1 MMQKLDF
8 NTSYLL
14 LSVFSSSILLIF
26 VMLLKHLKMAT
37 VVIYMSVSSI
47 MLTICYLLMDAPDVA
62 MTEAALGACLSS
74 TVLILASKKLNNP
87 SNICKNIFSSKKI
100 LYIPLLVIFVIII
113 TMKMYDLL
121 IYGNISAELHLNVS
135 KHYLENTKKEIGI
148 PAFVAAL
155 LASYRGFDTLG
166 ETTVIL
172 LAGIAV
178 LLIKKN
184 TKNTKYL
191 Y

>member
-1 MMQKLDF
+1 MQKLDF

-14 LSVFSSSILLIF
+14 LSILSSIILFIF
-26 VMLLKHLKMAT
+26 INLLKQLKMMT
-37 VVIYMSVSSI
+37 IIIYMSLSSI
-47 MLTICYLLMDAPDVA
+47 MLAVCYLLMDAPDVA

-74 TVLILASKKLNNP
+74 TVLVLASKKLNNP
-87 SNICKNIFSSKKI
+87 SNIFSRKKI
-100 LYIPLLVIFVIII
+100 LYIPLLAIFVIMI
-113 TMKMYDLL
+113 TIKMYDLL

-135 KHYLENTKKEIGI
+135 KHYLENTQKDIGI
-148 PAFVAAL
+148 PQFVAAL

-178 LLIKKN
+178 LLIRKN
-184 TKNTKYL
+184 SKQL
-191 Y
+191 